1 MEDMGVGEIVIIVI
15 LLVVIVG
22 FALLF
27 NPPSSW
33 VK

>member
-1 MEDMGVGEIVIIVI
+1 MNVMGEILIVVLLVI
-15 LLVVIVG
+15 LIVG